1 MSLELEKSKN
11 IFLINLFSRAH
22 KKNHNKIKSALISCQ
37 TADIRPP
44 HAETRTFFLGI
55 QCFYG
60 IDPPN
65 MDRKP
70 STLASNA
77 CFNGSTSANSKDDHD
92 NNNKS
97 LEKRDC
103 NDKAE
108 NKIVGF
114 FLSDFSSFL

>member
-1 MSLELEKSKN
+1 
-11 IFLINLFSRAH
+11 
-22 KKNHNKIKSALISCQ
+22 
-37 TADIRPP
+37 
-44 HAETRTFFLGI
+44 
-55 QCFYG
+55 
-60 IDPPN
+60 

-70 STLASNA
+70 STLASNV
-77 CFNGSTSANSKDDHD
+77 CFNGSTSTNSKDDHD

-114 FLSDFSSFL
+114 FCLILVHFYKLSIVEQ